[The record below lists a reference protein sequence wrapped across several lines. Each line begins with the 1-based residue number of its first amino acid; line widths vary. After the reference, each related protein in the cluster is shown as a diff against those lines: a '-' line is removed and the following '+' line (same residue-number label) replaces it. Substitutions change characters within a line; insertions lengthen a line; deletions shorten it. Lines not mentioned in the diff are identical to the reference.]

1 MTPTSPKP
9 AEKPPTPATSAGA
22 SPAPGKAAV
31 PPTNPPVIP
40 ADDAPV
46 TETSVLDLT
55 RADELHE
62 LTVTAAAARLTAGQT
77 VAQAARLVFSPVP
90 AHQVEKVLALADGPT
105 RRLHVRHE
113 TTYDYDAAVELAH
126 HLAHLRPRNTAEQQ
140 VQDWALEISPAPD
153 ALRTDRGK
161 GDIVAPQ
168 RVFEGADVHDAVE
181 TDGDPLR
188 QGLDGW
194 GNWRCSFSHSVVHD
208 SLRVVS
214 TFSAEL
220 CRPPP
225 INAELSP
232 PWEDV
237 AERLRYHPGE
247 LDDAEREAVE
257 FALTSYYAPR
267 DAALR
272 RYAASMFPPGRP
284 LLLGALALMHEINEG
299 FDFRPHAT
307 SVATRAT
314 DALRLRKGVCQD
326 FAHVMIGALRSLGLA
341 ARYVSGYLLT
351 RPPPGQARLVGADAS
366 HAWVAVWCPLHGWV
380 ALDPTNAVRVGLDH
394 VTLAWGRDYADV
406 APLRGVI
413 RGSGRAVPQVAVTV
427 EPEEPEVA

>member
-1 MTPTSPKP
+1 MTTADPKP
-9 AEKPPTPATSAGA
+9 GA
-22 SPAPGKAAV
+22 KQPGRDSD
-31 PPTNPPVIP
+31 PL
-40 ADDAPV
+40 DDAPA
-46 TETSVLDLT
+46 TETSALDLISEDDL
-55 RADELHE
+55 RALSD
-62 LTVTAAAARLTAGQT
+62 AAAAAAGAASAGSAAAT
-77 VAQAARLVFSPVP
+77 DRARSGRPAVAGAGARSASTRSAEVAVVP
-90 AHQVEKVLALADGPT
+90 AEGPT

-113 TTYDYDAAVELAH
+113 TTYDYDAPVELAH
-126 HLAHLRPRNTAEQQ
+126 HLAHLRPRDTAEQQ
-140 VQDWALEISPAPD
+140 VRDWAIEISPAPD

-161 GDIVAPQ
+161 SDIVLPQ
-168 RVFEGADVHDAVE
+168 RAVE
-181 TDGDPLR
+181 DVDPGSVDDDPLR

-194 GNWRCSFSHSVVHD
+194 GNWRCSFSHSLVHD

-214 TFSAEL
+214 SFSVEL
-220 CRPPP
+220 CRPAP
-225 INAELSP
+225 IDAALSP

-257 FALTSYYAPR
+257 FALASYYAPR

-272 RYAASMFPPGRP
+272 RYAAPLFTPGRP
-284 LLLGALALMHEINEG
+284 LLQGALALMHEINED

-307 SVATRAT
+307 SVATRAP
-314 DALRLRKGVCQD
+314 DALKLRKGVCQD

-394 VTLAWGRDYADV
+394 VTLAWGRDYIDV

-413 RGSGRAVPQVAVTV
+413 RGSGRAQPQVAVTV
-427 EPEEPEVA
+427 EPEGTEPA